1 MYNLTHLHAGY
12 LNYQLVHKKALARK
26 NNRLSIILNLA
37 IAFLVVIFC
46 AQLLSAWR
54 FEADAKE
61 LIGQFFLPV
70 AYAAEIIPSAEV
82 TPYTTNLVMKAGQ
95 VTSVDLTFINNGSI
109 VWPAGQVTLE
119 TGPFLKTFSQVQ
131 HQSWSSFFKV
141 LTLSKAV
148 KPGEKIIINFKIAG
162 PKADL
167 VGVIQEN
174 FQLVYNQQPIKG
186 SLARV
191 FIDSNQTS
199 SIFVANSTNVQPIV
213 QATTPVVNPQSVQY
227 IIGYNKLGQKVQVI
241 KGQYVPGVSLTKP
254 SVAAIAAEQA
264 RLAAA
269 TVTIDNKLDSKPI
282 SSDDNQIFC
291 IALSVTERAISPRCQ
306 TNNNEAQSEPGWVN
320 YSRKL
325 IQEPL
330 IRVGLFASDQ
340 VQRITS
346 NQPFS
351 IYAADNLL
359 VRDVS
364 ANTIVM
370 VSYIKSASQ
379 YQVIIGDQIYQT
391 SNYLR
396 FISQSGNDGIFQLPD
411 YRNNPS
417 RNANLNDNKFRNS
430 LEYRYTPKTDQVWW
444 INELLVDSYLKG
456 LAETSNASPVEFQ
469 KVLVTAAR
477 TYVLYHYYRGLDF
490 KLAGASTK
498 HAGEYFHVDATY
510 DQVYRGYNSEI
521 RLPRLAQAIQETR
534 GLIVTHNNVL
544 AVTPYFSR
552 SDGRTRSWNEVWGG
566 GDKPWLRSVVVPQD
580 SGKTLFGHGVGMSA
594 QGALL
599 MIVDNNQSW
608 SEVLAYFY
616 QGTTLQQAY

>member
-12 LNYQLVHKKALARK
+12 LNYQLVHKKAVARK
-26 NNRLSIILNLA
+26 NNRLSMILNLA
-37 IAFLVVIFC
+37 IVFLVVIFC

-61 LIGQFFLPV
+61 LVGQFFLPV
-70 AYAAEIIPSAEV
+70 AYAAETMPTAEV
-82 TPYTTNLVMKAGQ
+82 TPYTTNLTIKNGQ
-95 VTSVDLTFINNGSI
+95 TASVNLTFVNNSSI
-109 VWPAGQVTLE
+109 VWPAEQVTLE

-131 HQSWSSFFKV
+131 HSSWLSFFKV
-141 LTLSKAV
+141 LTLSKEV
-148 KPGEKIIINFKIAG
+148 KPGEKIIVDFQISG

-191 FIDSNQTS
+191 FIDANQVNPT
-199 SIFVANSTNVQPIV
+199 FVADSTNIQNVVKP
-213 QATTPVVNPQSVQY
+213 TTLMTNNQSIQY
-227 IIGYNKLGQKVQVI
+227 ITGYNKLGQKVQVI

-254 SVAAIAAEQA
+254 SAAAIAAEQA
-264 RLAAA
+264 RLKSVAAVPS
-269 TVTIDNKLDSKPI
+269 TTPSNQIF

-291 IALSVTERAISPRCQ
+291 IALSVAERVISPRCQ
-306 TNNNEAQSEPGWVN
+306 TSDYEVQADSGTIN
-320 YSRKL
+320 YARKL
-325 IQEPL
+325 SQQPL

-340 VQRITS
+340 LQRITS

-359 VRDVS
+359 VREVS
-364 ANTIVM
+364 ANVVVI
-370 VSYIKSASQ
+370 VSYIKSIGQ
-379 YQVIIGDQIYQT
+379 YQVIIGDQTYQT

-396 FISQSGNDGIFQLPD
+396 FISQSSGGTIFQLPD
-411 YRNNPS
+411 YRNNPNQS
-417 RNANLNDNKFRNS
+417 VNLNDNKFRNI
-430 LEYRYTPKTDQVWW
+430 LEYRYTPKTDKIWW
-444 INELLVDSYLKG
+444 INELVVDDYLKG
-456 LAETSNASPVEFQ
+456 LAETSNAAPVEFQ
-469 KVLVTAAR
+469 KALVTAAR

-490 KLAGASTK
+490 NLAGASTK
-498 HAGEYFHVDATY
+498 HADEYFHVDATY

-521 RLPRLAQAIQETR
+521 RMPRLAQAIQETR
-534 GLIVTHNNVL
+534 GLIVTYNNAL

-566 GDKPWLRSVVVPQD
+566 GDKPWLRSVNVPED
-580 SGKTLFGHGVGMSA
+580 SDKILLGHGVGMSA

-599 MIVDNNQSW
+599 MIVDNNRSW
-608 SEVLAYFY
+608 SDVLAYFY